1 MKRKKLSKSQYMR
14 RKRKTPVMKAN
25 KKVLYTSSVALSLFA
40 TGITAPNVFA
50 LDWNPR
56 SVSEISQEIEDK
68 GGKLTYT
75 VKYGD
80 TLSAI
85 AEAMNIDLDIL
96 AQVNQI
102 ADVNLIFPDTV
113 LTTTVDQNH
122 QVTQIE
128 IQAPVQEEA
137 TENTVQATVDIAA
150 NEITVDDTVIPLES
164 TDAPSSSASITE
176 VSVETPVEE
185 APVTEVPVETPVE
198 EAPIT
203 EISVKTPVEKAPITE
218 VSVEAPVEEAPV
230 TEVPVETPLE
240 ETPVE
245 EVPVTEV
252 SVETPVEEAPVTEV
266 PVETPLEETPVEEVP
281 VTEVSVETP
290 VEEAPVTEGP
300 AETPV
305 EEALVTEVPAET
317 PVEEAPV
324 AEVNSVE
331 AAPVTSTPAAST
343 ATTVATV
350 STTSSSTT
358 SSYDV
363 GLQPQVAAFRAEV
376 ANAFGITSFSGYR
389 AGDTGDHG
397 KGLAIDF
404 MVPQS
409 SALGDQV
416 AAYAAANLASKNISY
431 IIWKQRFYSPYAS
444 IYGPA
449 YTWNLMPDRGSITEN
464 HYDHVHVS
472 FNQ

>member
-25 KKVLYTSSVALSLFA
+25 KKVLYTSSLALSLFA

-50 LDWNPR
+50 LDWTPR

-128 IQAPVQEEA
+128 IQAPVQEETA
-137 TENTVQATVDIAA
+137 ENTVQATVDIAA

-185 APVTEVPVETPVE
+185 APVTEVPVETP
-198 EAPIT
+198 
-203 EISVKTPVEKAPITE
+203 
-218 VSVEAPVEEAPV
+218 
-230 TEVPVETPLE
+230 LE

-252 SVETPVEEAPVTEV
+252 SVET
-266 PVETPLEETPVEEVP
+266 L
-281 VTEVSVETP
+281 

-317 PVEEAPV
+317 LVEEAPV

-331 AAPVTSTPAAST
+331 AAPVTPTPAAST

>member
-25 KKVLYTSSVALSLFA
+25 KKVLYTSSLALSLFA

-50 LDWNPR
+50 LDWTPR

-137 TENTVQATVDIAA
+137 AENTVQATVDIAA
-150 NEITVDDTVIPLES
+150 NEITVNDTVIPLES
-164 TDAPSSSASITE
+164 TDASSSSASI
-176 VSVETPVEE
+176 
-185 APVTEVPVETPVE
+185 
-198 EAPIT
+198 
-203 EISVKTPVEKAPITE
+203 
-218 VSVEAPVEEAPV
+218 
-230 TEVPVETPLE
+230 
-240 ETPVE
+240 
-245 EVPVTEV
+245 TEV

-281 VTEVSVETP
+281 VTEVSVETL

-317 PVEEAPV
+317 LVEEAPV

-331 AAPVTSTPAAST
+331 AAPVTPTPAAST

-350 STTSSSTT
+350 STTSSSIT

-416 AAYAAANLASKNISY
+416 AAYAVANVASKNISY

>member
-25 KKVLYTSSVALSLFA
+25 KKVLYTSSLALSLFA

-50 LDWNPR
+50 LDWTPR

-128 IQAPVQEEA
+128 IQAPVQEA
-137 TENTVQATVDIAA
+137 AAENTVQATVDIAA
-150 NEITVDDTVIPLES
+150 NEITVNDTVIPLES
-164 TDAPSSSASITE
+164 TDASSSSASI
-176 VSVETPVEE
+176 
-185 APVTEVPVETPVE
+185 
-198 EAPIT
+198 
-203 EISVKTPVEKAPITE
+203 
-218 VSVEAPVEEAPV
+218 
-230 TEVPVETPLE
+230 
-240 ETPVE
+240 
-245 EVPVTEV
+245 TEV

-290 VEEAPVTEGP
+290 VEEAPVTEVP
-300 AETPV
+300 VETPVEEAPITEVSVETPVEEALVTEVPVETPV

-317 PVEEAPV
+317 PVEESPV

-331 AAPVTSTPAAST
+331 AAPVTPTPAVST

-416 AAYAAANLASKNISY
+416 ATYAAANLASKNISY

>member
-25 KKVLYTSSVALSLFA
+25 KKVLYTSSLALSLFA

-50 LDWNPR
+50 LDWTPR

-85 AEAMNIDLDIL
+85 AEAMNIDLDII
-96 AQVNQI
+96 AQINQI

-137 TENTVQATVDIAA
+137 AENTVQATVDIAA

-185 APVTEVPVETPVE
+185 APVTEVPVETP
-198 EAPIT
+198 
-203 EISVKTPVEKAPITE
+203 
-218 VSVEAPVEEAPV
+218 
-230 TEVPVETPLE
+230 LE

-266 PVETPLEETPVEEVP
+266 PVETPLEETPLEETPLEETPLEETPVEEVP

-305 EEALVTEVPAET
+305 EEA
-317 PVEEAPV
+317 PV

-331 AAPVTSTPAAST
+331 AAPVTPTPAAST

-416 AAYAAANLASKNISY
+416 AAYAAANLVSKNISY

>member
-25 KKVLYTSSVALSLFA
+25 KKVLYTSSLALSLFA

-68 GGKLTYT
+68 GGQLTYT

-85 AEAMNIDLDIL
+85 AEAMNIDLDII

-128 IQAPVQEEA
+128 IQAPVQEETA
-137 TENTVQATVDIAA
+137 ENTVQATVDIAA

-185 APVTEVPVETPVE
+185 APVTEVPVETP
-198 EAPIT
+198 
-203 EISVKTPVEKAPITE
+203 
-218 VSVEAPVEEAPV
+218 
-230 TEVPVETPLE
+230 LE

-252 SVETPVEEAPVTEV
+252 SVET
-266 PVETPLEETPVEEVP
+266 L
-281 VTEVSVETP
+281 

-331 AAPVTSTPAAST
+331 AAPVTPTPAAST

-416 AAYAAANLASKNISY
+416 AAYAAANVASKNISY

>member
-25 KKVLYTSSVALSLFA
+25 KKVLYTSSLALSLFA

-50 LDWNPR
+50 LDWTPR

-102 ADVNLIFPDTV
+102 ADVNLIFPNTV

-137 TENTVQATVDIAA
+137 AENTVQATVDIAA
-150 NEITVDDTVIPLES
+150 NEITVNDTVIPLES

-176 VSVETPVEE
+176 VSVET
-185 APVTEVPVETPVE
+185 
-198 EAPIT
+198 
-203 EISVKTPVEKAPITE
+203 
-218 VSVEAPVEEAPV
+218 PVEEAPV

-281 VTEVSVETP
+281 VTEVSVETL

-317 PVEEAPV
+317 LVEEAPV

-331 AAPVTSTPAAST
+331 AAPVTPTPAAST

-350 STTSSSTT
+350 STTSSSIT

-416 AAYAAANLASKNISY
+416 AAYAVANVASKNISY

>member
-137 TENTVQATVDIAA
+137 AENTVQATVDIAA

-176 VSVETPVEE
+176 VSVET
-185 APVTEVPVETPVE
+185 
-198 EAPIT
+198 
-203 EISVKTPVEKAPITE
+203 
-218 VSVEAPVEEAPV
+218 PVEEAPV

-281 VTEVSVETP
+281 VTEVSVKTP
-290 VEEAPVTEGP
+290 VEES
-300 AETPV
+300 
-305 EEALVTEVPAET
+305 
-317 PVEEAPV
+317 PV

-331 AAPVTSTPAAST
+331 AAPVTPTPAAST

>member
-25 KKVLYTSSVALSLFA
+25 KKVLYTSSLALSLFA

-50 LDWNPR
+50 LDWTPR

-128 IQAPVQEEA
+128 IQAPVQEA
-137 TENTVQATVDIAA
+137 AAENTVQATVDIAA
-150 NEITVDDTVIPLES
+150 NEITVNDTVIPLES
-164 TDAPSSSASITE
+164 TDAPSSSASTTE
-176 VSVETPVEE
+176 VSVET
-185 APVTEVPVETPVE
+185 
-198 EAPIT
+198 
-203 EISVKTPVEKAPITE
+203 
-218 VSVEAPVEEAPV
+218 PVEEAPV

-290 VEEAPVTEGP
+290 VEEAPI
-300 AETPV
+300 AD
-305 EEALVTEVPAET
+305 
-317 PVEEAPV
+317 
-324 AEVNSVE
+324 VNSVE
-331 AAPVTSTPAAST
+331 AAPVTPTPAAST

-350 STTSSSTT
+350 STTSSSIT

-409 SALGDQV
+409 SALGNQV
-416 AAYAAANLASKNISY
+416 AEYAVDNLASKNISY

>member
-1 MKRKKLSKSQYMR
+1 
-14 RKRKTPVMKAN
+14 MKAN
-25 KKVLYTSSVALSLFA
+25 KKVLYTSSLALSLFA

-50 LDWNPR
+50 LDWTPR

-137 TENTVQATVDIAA
+137 AENIVQATVDIVA

-164 TDAPSSSASITE
+164 TDAPSSSAS
-176 VSVETPVEE
+176 
-185 APVTEVPVETPVE
+185 
-198 EAPIT
+198 
-203 EISVKTPVEKAPITE
+203 
-218 VSVEAPVEEAPV
+218 
-230 TEVPVETPLE
+230 
-240 ETPVE
+240 
-245 EVPVTEV
+245 VTEV

-266 PVETPLEETPVEEVP
+266 PAETPSEETPVEEVP

-305 EEALVTEVPAET
+305 EEA
-317 PVEEAPV
+317 PV

-331 AAPVTSTPAAST
+331 AAPVTPIPAAST
-343 ATTVATV
+343 ATTVTMV
-350 STTSSSTT
+350 STTSSST
-358 SSYDV
+358 SSYDI

-416 AAYAAANLASKNISY
+416 AAYAVANISSKNISY
-431 IIWKQRFYSPYAS
+431 IIWKQRFYAPFDS

-472 FNQ
+472 FN